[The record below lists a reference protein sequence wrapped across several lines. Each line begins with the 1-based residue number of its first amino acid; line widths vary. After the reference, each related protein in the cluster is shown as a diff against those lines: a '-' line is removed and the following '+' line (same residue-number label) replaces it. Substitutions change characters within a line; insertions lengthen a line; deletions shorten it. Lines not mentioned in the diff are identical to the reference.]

1 MARMRGI
8 VEPMAPKDFPV
19 CELGI
24 GTINRALKFLSP
36 DEAADFCRYLVHRTW
51 EPGEILMNDGEPGD
65 FMGFILEGKL
75 AVKKETNFP
84 GRFTLVAIL
93 DPGAMVGE
101 ISAVDRGLRTA
112 TVVAMQKTSLLL
124 LSCDNLE
131 KMLVEKPAL
140 GMKLLKRIIHVLSL
154 RQRRA
159 YDRLSSLL

>member
-1 MARMRGI
+1 MIPAIPAKVCDKGVDALSRVLRFL
-8 VEPMAPKDFPV
+8 AP
-19 CELGI
+19 EEI
-24 GTINRALKFLSP
+24 AL
-36 DEAADFCRYLVHRTW
+36 FCRYLDQRVW
-51 EPGEILMNDGEPGD
+51 EAGEVLMNDGEPGD
-65 FMGFILEGKL
+65 FMGFVLDGKL

-93 DPGAMVGE
+93 DRGAMVGE

-112 TVVAMQKTSLLL
+112 TVAAMQKTEMLL

-131 KMLVEKPAL
+131 RLLSEQPAL
-140 GMKLLKRIIHVLSL
+140 GIKLLKRIIHVLSL